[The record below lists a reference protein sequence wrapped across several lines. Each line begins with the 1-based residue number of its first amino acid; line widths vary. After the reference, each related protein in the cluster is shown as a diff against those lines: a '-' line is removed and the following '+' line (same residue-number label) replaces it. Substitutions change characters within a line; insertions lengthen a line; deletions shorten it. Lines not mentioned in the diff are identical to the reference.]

1 MGQASRRRVQQT
13 SAFHATVLAA
23 GDGAEKKWS
32 GFSRETSLGISSRM
46 SARRSGAPGGVAW
59 NAPVAKS
66 NHQLVVE
73 VVARFS
79 GGLLR
84 YLRRRLR
91 NSADARD
98 IAQETYA
105 RLLRMDEVEAIRDPQ
120 AYLFRIAANLA
131 YEHELAQRRE
141 RARLDEPPLIDD
153 LERLTPMPLEEQ
165 ADLAAHMARL
175 NRAMARLSPKS
186 RAALVLHRRDGLT
199 YEEIAQRLDT
209 SVHMVKKYI
218 ASGLEHCRARMGA
231 SGGMP

>member
-1 MGQASRRRVQQT
+1 MV
-13 SAFHATVLAA
+13 
-23 GDGAEKKWS
+23 
-32 GFSRETSLGISSRM
+32 
-46 SARRSGAPGGVAW
+46 
-59 NAPVAKS
+59 KS
-66 NHQLVVE
+66 NHQLVLE

-79 GGLLR
+79 GGLMR

-98 IAQETYA
+98 IAQETYT
-105 RLLRMDEVEAIRDPQ
+105 RLLRMDKVEVIRDPQ

-141 RARLDEPPLIDD
+141 RTRLDEPPLIDD
-153 LERLTPMPLEEQ
+153 LERLTPMPPDEHAE
-165 ADLAAHMARL
+165 LAAHVARL

-199 YEEIAQRLDT
+199 YEEIAQQLGT

-218 ASGLEHCRARMGA
+218 ASGLEQCRARMNAPGRQ
-231 SGGMP
+231 P